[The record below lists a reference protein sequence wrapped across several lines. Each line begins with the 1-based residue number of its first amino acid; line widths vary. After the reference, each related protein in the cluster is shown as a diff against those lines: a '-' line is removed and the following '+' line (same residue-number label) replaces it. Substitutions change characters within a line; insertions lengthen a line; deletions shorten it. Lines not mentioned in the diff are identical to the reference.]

1 MCEVCGRKGADFLC
15 VSCRTYQ
22 CAGCCSEKHLR
33 TPSNGNHMY
42 FAIEGAA
49 AVVIEQLTSCPSL
62 TLADRMVPGS
72 SPKLVCYSQWSPM
85 YLEVAVAAYRQTNSV
100 LIKSERG
107 LHPAG
112 SFTDTTMREL
122 SGLNIHEA
130 PLAQS
135 VEAPAPPNVAP
146 VQPSTSAAFVVDLT
160 GSDDEQASDPS
171 GMASGSSD
179 HIKPEPRVKSEN
191 AWLTAATIAPAN
203 DEAELDSLLGQILED
218 DDIILRTMI
227 AEYNKLS
234 GAIYRTENEVT
245 QLRQKAKDARN
256 MQEIMTHR
264 QAVQALHARLSQQN
278 QERTN
283 AVARIV
289 VCIKSDPAEL
299 KALMAECTLNIPGAQ
314 LECHRKC
321 AVTEA
326 AIREKLVSMKRLR
339 DGMTSAV
346 SMKKQA
352 FEEIKRLGD
361 MIASEE
367 AATRRLHQERIEEF
381 LRLCSFSQQ
390 IQTAVHRMA
399 GSQP

>member
-1 MCEVCGRKGADFLC
+1 MF
-15 VSCRTYQ
+15 
-22 CAGCCSEKHLR
+22 AGVMAL
-33 TPSNGNHMY
+33 
-42 FAIEGAA
+42 
-49 AVVIEQLTSCPSL
+49 
-62 TLADRMVPGS
+62 GS

-85 YLEVAVAAYRQTNSV
+85 YLEVAVAAYRQTHSV

-130 PLAQS
+130 QS
-135 VEAPAPPNVAP
+135 GLQPQQTEVPAPPSVAP

-160 GSDDEQASDPS
+160 GSDDEQANSPS
-171 GMASGSSD
+171 ATASRSSVR
-179 HIKPEPRVKSEN
+179 IKPEPRVKSEN
-191 AWLTAATIAPAN
+191 AWLTAATTAPAN
-203 DEAELDSLLGQILED
+203 DEVELDNLLGQILED

-245 QLRQKAKDARN
+245 QLRRKVKDAKN
-256 MQEIMTHR
+256 MQEIMAHR
-264 QAVQALHARLSQQN
+264 QAVQALHKRQSQQN
-278 QERTN
+278 QERIN

-289 VCIKSDPAEL
+289 VCIKSDPTEL

-321 AVTEA
+321 AVLEA
-326 AIREKLVSMKRLR
+326 AICEKLVSMKRLR

-361 MIASEE
+361 MIAREE

-390 IQTAVHRMA
+390 IQMAVHRMA